1 MANGHKRPE
10 AGKPLNFTLDIMAEY
25 VPVLYVEDSDDLIVS
40 FGLGE
45 QAATSLTLLRTPKY
59 EPFLFEEERGV
70 SVGIGDSDTEDRE
83 LLVSVKWSGCLVQIE
98 STIRRYTLDI
108 QAVDPAEIK
117 EAKRVLRKMNFDNCF
132 EVEDV

>member
-1 MANGHKRPE
+1 
-10 AGKPLNFTLDIMAEY
+10 MAEY
-25 VPVLYVEDSDDLIVS
+25 VPFLHVEDSDDLIVS

-70 SVGIGDSDTEDRE
+70 TVGIGDSDTEHRE
-83 LLVSVKWSGCLVQIE
+83 LLVTVKWSEGLVQIG
-98 STIRRYTLDI
+98 STIRRYTLDVR
-108 QAVDPAEIK
+108 AVDPAEIQD
-117 EAKRVLRKMNFDNCF
+117 AKRVLRKMNFDNSF

>member
-1 MANGHKRPE
+1 MA
-10 AGKPLNFTLDIMAEY
+10 DY
-25 VPVLYVEDSDDLIVS
+25 VPFLSVEDSDDLIVS

-70 SVGIGDSDTEDRE
+70 SVGTGDSDTEHRE
-83 LLVSVKWSGCLVQIE
+83 LLVSVKWSERTVQIE
-98 STIRRYTLDI
+98 STIRLYTLDI
-108 QAVDPAEIK
+108 KAVDQAEIQD
-117 EAKRVLRKMNFDNCF
+117 AKRVLRKMNFDNSF

>member
-1 MANGHKRPE
+1 
-10 AGKPLNFTLDIMAEY
+10 MAEY

-40 FGLGE
+40 FALGE

-59 EPFLFEEERGV
+59 EPFLFKEERGV

-83 LLVSVKWSGCLVQIE
+83 LLVFVKWSGCLVQIE

-117 EAKRVLRKMNFDNCF
+117 EAKRVLQKMNFDNCF